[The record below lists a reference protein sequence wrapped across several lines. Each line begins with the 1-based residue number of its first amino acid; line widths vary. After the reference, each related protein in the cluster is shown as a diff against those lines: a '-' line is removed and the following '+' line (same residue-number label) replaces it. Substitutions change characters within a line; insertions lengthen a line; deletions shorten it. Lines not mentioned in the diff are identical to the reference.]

1 MGVHLARLPAAA
13 ERLGRR
19 KFCVCRVTTRCD
31 AGLCICSK
39 YRCARVKPKNPIAK
53 PSPEP
58 AAPTASPATVSQ
70 KKRILLVD
78 DHPITRQGM
87 KALIEQ
93 QLDLEVCGEADSAPH
108 AVELFGKLAPD
119 LAIVDVALKT
129 SNGIE
134 LTKNLKAMSPTFPV
148 LVVSMHDESLYA
160 ERAIRAGAMGYV
172 MKQEAG
178 EKIITAIRRLLQ
190 GEIYLNEKVK
200 ERMLQRFVNKR
211 GETQFSIDSL
221 SDREM
226 EVFQL
231 IGNGYSTRQI
241 AQKLNLSTK
250 TIDSYREHLKI
261 KLNLSS
267 GTELVRY
274 AIQWGRGEAA
284 DTGNSLSGEE

>member
-1 MGVHLARLPAAA
+1 
-13 ERLGRR
+13 
-19 KFCVCRVTTRCD
+19 
-31 AGLCICSK
+31 
-39 YRCARVKPKNPIAK
+39 VKPKNSIAK
-53 PSPEP
+53 PSAEPIAP
-58 AAPTASPATVSQ
+58 AAPPTTASP

-87 KALIEQ
+87 KALLEQ
-93 QLDLEVCGEADSAPH
+93 QPDLEVCGEADSAPV

-134 LTKNLKAMSPTFPV
+134 LTKNLKAMSPNFPV
-148 LVVSMHDESLYA
+148 LVVSMHEESLYA

-178 EKIITAIRRLLQ
+178 EKIITAVRRLLQ

-211 GETQFSIDSL
+211 GDTQFSIDSL

-261 KLNLSS
+261 KLNLAS
-267 GTELVRY
+267 GTDLVRY
-274 AIQWGRGEAA
+274 AIQWGRGEGA
-284 DTGNSLSGEE
+284 DVDSSLGGAN